1 MLVGFSWACFGEAVC
16 NTRKGEGYVQKERER
31 ETNNEKELLDL
42 FNKVKVTWCSKHLLS
57 ISTTCRQ
64 KKKLNLKLNSDF
76 FVEQLYTQQFFPLSP
91 IFTGYF
97 WIKYLPI
104 VK

>member
-1 MLVGFSWACFGEAVC
+1 MFTQQWVFTICRLFISPTHRQLCVLVGFSWACFGEAG
-16 NTRKGEGYVQKERER
+16 TRKGEGYVQKEHER

-76 FVEQLYTQQFFPLSP
+76 F
-91 IFTGYF
+91 
-97 WIKYLPI
+97 
-104 VK
+104 